1 MKNCARAR
9 QTKLSDLNIDP
20 ASLIQTGKL
29 TTKRAEFP
37 IEEGLLA
44 IDESWGDNLH
54 DFELELEVGD
64 ASMHPL
70 PLVLVQNHEDCLP
83 SFHR

>member
-1 MKNCARAR
+1 
-9 QTKLSDLNIDP
+9 
-20 ASLIQTGKL
+20 
-29 TTKRAEFP
+29 EFP

-64 ASMHPL
+64 ASVGKIAFINFLKRFSL
-70 PLVLVQNHEDCLP
+70 PYRPAKNKIQRMLEAKN
-83 SFHR
+83 

>member
-1 MKNCARAR
+1 M
-9 QTKLSDLNIDP
+9 NIDP

-54 DFELELEVGD
+54 DFELELEVGCICGKNCFYKFLKRF
-64 ASMHPL
+64 SL
-70 PLVLVQNHEDCLP
+70 PYRPAKNKIQRMLEAKN
-83 SFHR
+83 